1 MLSNQPHDEIA
12 INEDRSF
19 RAYHSFVRHLG
30 LHSHGPLTEDTWRA
44 YNRAIDA
51 AGVTPATDKE
61 TYPFLDALPEYQ
73 LWSWFHRMDRQRKYN
88 TPDYGVVAAVRA
100 QEKELAPKL
109 DAIAAEGIRNGRLKL
124 NPDLKMPAYFTQVD
138 FHQHPEGVWQHPLDG
153 LSYDLARRTTN
164 PAHSDPNDVYRMI
177 FSHLPDGAKTD
188 RVLDWGT
195 GHGAGVLTWL
205 ESHPNSEVHGV
216 DIAAPCVK
224 FAYAMAKDRGGNAF
238 WSQQDLEHLDYP
250 DNHFDVAFFC
260 FMLHEI
266 PPGPT
271 KALFKEV
278 LRVLKPGGVFLGMEI
293 GRTANPFQAALQDQ
307 NCWLNNE
314 PFMIACADADYPAL
328 MKKAGFSTAELG
340 EYAFRHPPKGT
351 LGPKEDDKAAV
362 PKTRHNIYVARK

>member
-1 MLSNQPHDEIA
+1 
-12 INEDRSF
+12 
-19 RAYHSFVRHLG
+19 
-30 LHSHGPLTEDTWRA
+30 
-44 YNRAIDA
+44 
-51 AGVTPATDKE
+51 
-61 TYPFLDALPEYQ
+61 
-73 LWSWFHRMDRQRKYN
+73 
-88 TPDYGVVAAVRA
+88 
-100 QEKELAPKL
+100 
-109 DAIAAEGIRNGRLKL
+109 
-124 NPDLKMPAYFTQVD
+124 
-138 FHQHPEGVWQHPLDG
+138 
-153 LSYDLARRTTN
+153 
-164 PAHSDPNDVYRMI
+164 MI

-205 ESHPNSEVHGV
+205 EGHPNSEVHGV
-216 DIAAPCVK
+216 DISAPCVK
-224 FAYAMAKDRGGNAF
+224 YAYAMAKDRGANAF

-278 LRVLKPGGVFLGMEI
+278 LRVLKPDGVFLGMEI

-314 PFMIACADADYPAL
+314 PFMIACADAEA
-328 MKKAGFSTAELG
+328 G

-351 LGPKEDDKAAV
+351 MGPKEDDKAAV